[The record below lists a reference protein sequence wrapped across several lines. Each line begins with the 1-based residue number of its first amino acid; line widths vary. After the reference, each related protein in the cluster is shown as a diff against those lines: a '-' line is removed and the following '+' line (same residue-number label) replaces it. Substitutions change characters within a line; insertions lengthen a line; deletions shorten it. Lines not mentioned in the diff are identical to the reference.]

1 MALSLSLLLD
11 VLFIRFQSS
20 DIDTSIAAF
29 LVLTGL
35 PSGRRWSV
43 RVSNNKRI
51 EIVKKQKGGCDCS
64 FLIRDARLVN
74 IFIFSNSFF
83 QIYWCRWFT
92 HHRVEARGVQRGRFE
107 KEKFR
112 KRKKGKLVVLE
123 YSKCVLKY
131 ISIRWLRKYI
141 FWPHPSCYQSRSSRL
156 QHSRR
161 FQSVFWLFVA
171 VVVVEGIFFS
181 PLIFPYILFYLN
193 YDATTGDT
201 RRDCA

>member
-83 QIYWCRWFT
+83 QIYWCR
-92 HHRVEARGVQRGRFE
+92 
-107 KEKFR
+107 
-112 KRKKGKLVVLE
+112 
-123 YSKCVLKY
+123 
-131 ISIRWLRKYI
+131 
-141 FWPHPSCYQSRSSRL
+141 
-156 QHSRR
+156 
-161 FQSVFWLFVA
+161 
-171 VVVVEGIFFS
+171 
-181 PLIFPYILFYLN
+181 
-193 YDATTGDT
+193 
-201 RRDCA
+201 